1 MNDMNE
7 LRQALKAYDVEKVKQ
22 IVNSEIIDVTDE
34 DKGIVDFLKDICK
47 L

>member
-1 MNDMNE
+1 MYE
-7 LRQALKAYDVEKVKQ
+7 LIEALKTYDVEKVKQ

-34 DKGIVDFLKDICK
+34 NKGIVDFLKDICK